1 MDQLVGKPISRVDG
15 RLKVT
20 GEARYAA
27 EFNIANQAYGIIIP
41 STIAKGRVI
50 SIDTT
55 EAEEAPGVLAVMT
68 HGNAPKLHLAN
79 SFFFTF
85 IAENRLPL
93 QDDLVHF
100 AGQSIGLIV
109 ADTFEHAEYA
119 ASLVRVTYDE
129 QTPALEIIG
138 SQLQGSEP
146 NDYLGI
152 PMQVRRGDPAKLA
165 SISDDGVKIDR
176 TYTTPVEHHNPME
189 PSASI
194 AVWDED
200 RLTIYDS
207 TQSVADTRDALAQIF
222 GIPTENVRVISYFVG
237 GGFGS
242 KSGVW
247 LYKVLA
253 AMAARSLGR
262 PVKVVLSRQQLFS
275 STGHR
280 PATIQSISR
289 KATKDGKLTAIRHHT
304 VSQGSFVTD
313 FFEACGM
320 ATVILY
326 SCPNLEVTHHVVPVN
341 VAPPTFMRAP
351 GEASGL
357 FALESALDELSYEL
371 NIDPV
376 KLRIINH
383 ADLNP
388 DNSKPWSS
396 KHLKECYQLGMELFG
411 WSKRNPK
418 PRSMRDGQDLV
429 GWGIATGTY
438 PGGRVPASARVR
450 IIEDGSAV
458 VSTATHELG
467 TGTYTILTQIAADT
481 LSLPIDKV
489 KTEIGDSNLP
499 RAPVSG
505 GSLTAPS
512 VGSAVKDAAES
523 ALRKLTIMATDD
535 ANSPLHGLSKE
546 EIVVNE
552 GRLSARNNSSKAESY
567 VDIIKR
573 NRTPFIEAE
582 ANTAPNKGWENYASN
597 SFGAQFAEVKVDPDL
612 GHVRVTRF
620 VGVFD
625 TGRILNTK
633 TARSQMISGIVWGI
647 GMALMEHTV
656 YDKMNG
662 RVITNN
668 MADYAVP
675 VNADV
680 PQIQVSFIDK
690 PDPQI
695 SSQGARGVGEIGITG
710 VPAAIANAVYHATG
724 IRVRDLP
731 ITPDKLLSI
740 NGALH

>member
-20 GEARYAA
+20 GQAQYAA

-41 STIAKGRVI
+41 STIAKGRVVNL
-50 SIDTT
+50 DTT
-55 EAEEAPGVLAVMT
+55 EAEKAYGVLAAIT
-68 HGNAPKLHLAN
+68 HENAPKLNVPN
-79 SFFFTF
+79 SFFFNS
-85 IAENRLPL
+85 IAENRLPF
-93 QDDLVHF
+93 QDDVVHF
-100 AGQSIGLIV
+100 AGQSIALIV
-109 ADTFEHAEYA
+109 ADTFEHASYA
-119 ASLVRVTYDE
+119 ASLVRVTYEE

-138 SQLQGSEP
+138 DNLQAHVP
-146 NDYLGI
+146 DNFFGI
-152 PMQVRRGDPAKLA
+152 PTQVHRGDAAKILA
-165 SISDDGVKIDR
+165 MSNDGVKIDR

-207 TQSVADTRDALAQIF
+207 TQAVVDTRDALAQIF
-222 GIPTENVRVISYFVG
+222 GIGAENVRLISYFVG

-242 KSGVW
+242 KSPVW
-247 LYKVLA
+247 SYKILA
-253 AMAARSLGR
+253 AMAARNLGR

-280 PATIQSISR
+280 AATIQSISL
-289 KATKDGKLTAIRHHT
+289 KAARDGKLIAIRHHT
-304 VSQGSFVTD
+304 IGQGSFVTD
-313 FFEACGM
+313 FFEASGIP
-320 ATVILY
+320 TVILY
-326 SCPNLEVTHHVVPVN
+326 SCPNLEVTHRVVPVN
-341 VAPPTFMRAP
+341 VAPSTFTRAP
-351 GEASGL
+351 GESSGL

-376 KLRIINH
+376 KLRMVNH
-383 ADLNP
+383 ADVNP

-396 KHLKECYQLGMELFG
+396 KYLKECYQLGMELFG
-411 WSKRNPK
+411 WSKRNPR

-429 GWGIATGTY
+429 GWGMATATY
-438 PGGRVPASARVR
+438 PGNRVPASASVR
-450 IIEDGSAV
+450 ILEDGTAT
-458 VSTATHELG
+458 VSTATQDIG
-467 TGTYTILTQIAADT
+467 TGTYTILTQIAADA

-489 KTEIGDSNLP
+489 KTKIGDSSLP

-505 GSLTAPS
+505 GSWTAAS
-512 VGSAVKDAAES
+512 VGSAVKEAAES

-535 ANSPLHGLSKE
+535 ATSPLHGLPQE
-546 EIVVNE
+546 EIAVA
-552 GRLSARNNSSKAESY
+552 GGQLYARNNPSRAESY
-567 VDIIKR
+567 IEIIKR
-573 NRTPFIEAE
+573 TRIPFIEAE
-582 ANTAPNKGWENYASN
+582 ANTAPNKEWENYASN

-620 VGVFD
+620 VGIFD
-625 TGRILNTK
+625 TGRTLNAK
-633 TARSQMISGIVWGI
+633 TARSQMIGGIVMGI

-656 YDKMNG
+656 YDKVNG

-695 SSQGARGVGEIGITG
+695 GPLGARGIGEIGITG
-710 VPAAIANAVYHATG
+710 VAAAIANAVYHAT
-724 IRVRDLP
+724 D
-731 ITPDKLLSI
+731 
-740 NGALH
+740 N